1 MNENGTAPLTVRGT
15 RVSNS
20 LSDSTAEF
28 ALHEHA
34 GIALNKLR
42 LSGLAALSRD
52 VPARALPQLRI
63 MKSSVSE
70 AVIGFNE
77 IFAVFT
83 AATILGEPSSITF
96 GRAVQHAVT
105 GDRSSYREAATPT
118 MEHSGSPRAEPPG
131 SMLER
136 FVRALGGW
144 KGLLAPDH
152 FGAMAQHV
160 ERLLSDQEELDEDG
174 VSPSLSSF
182 DDLLSFLSSRPWDKA
197 PAVGLNRRGQFSVSW
212 TRARPHTDVTLTFLG
227 ESRVKW
233 YVFGLGKK
241 RNGSAA
247 GTSDRADVIGILTQL
262 GCDNWMGR

>member
-1 MNENGTAPLTVRGT
+1 LNENGTAPLTVRGT

-63 MKSSVSE
+63 MK
-70 AVIGFNE
+70 
-77 IFAVFT
+77 